1 MEMVV
6 KMDFCY
12 VFYDIPDDR
21 IRLKVADALK
31 DYGLLRLQ
39 KSVFVGQLSRNRAE
53 ELSEYLRDIIGSKE
67 ADVRIIFSPPSYQR
81 KNIIVKEMHVIDERE
96 VIVV

>member
-1 MEMVV
+1 
-6 KMDFCY
+6 MDFCY

-31 DYGLLRLQ
+31 DYGLIRLQ
-39 KSVFVGQLSRNRAE
+39 KSVFIGQLSRNRAE
-53 ELSEYLRDIIGSKE
+53 ELSEYLRDLVGEKE
-67 ADVRIIFSPPSYQR
+67 ADIRMIFSPPSYQR
-81 KNIIVKEMHVIDERE
+81 KCIVVKEMRSIEERE